1 MTEKKAVGFP
11 RGRPTAFFQFGK
23 RGVTVFQKIIM
34 IASCCLCL
42 TALTAFAQVG
52 TRKIEADERV
62 ARVLKE
68 ADLKYTVDNEG
79 DYKLYTQVKEK
90 RLQAV
95 WIISETQ
102 NLGSIQV
109 RQIWSIGYVS
119 DQPFPAQLANRF
131 LQENAKIKLGAWQER
146 RMGGKYV
153 AVISAQVGADA
164 DKFTLLTCMSAV
176 ATTADDMEI
185 ELTGKDT
192 Y

>member
-1 MTEKKAVGFP
+1 M
-11 RGRPTAFFQFGK
+11 
-23 RGVTVFQKIIM
+23 FQKTAIIT
-34 IASCCLCL
+34 LCL
-42 TALTAFAQVG
+42 LFTAGLAAFAQVG
-52 TRKIEADERV
+52 TKKIEADARV
-62 ARVLKE
+62 EKVLKE
-68 ADLKYTVDNEG
+68 AELKYTIDSEG
-79 DYKLYTQVKEK
+79 DFKLYTQVKEK

-119 DQPFPAQLANRF
+119 DEALPAPLANKF
-131 LQENAKIKLGAWQER
+131 LEQNAKLKLGAWQIR
-146 RMGGKYV
+146 KMGGKFV

-164 DKFTLLTCMSAV
+164 DRFTLLTCMSAI

-185 ELTGKDT
+185 ELTGKDA